1 VFGFVGSLAVSF
13 GFLAHLEPLVYTACI
28 LGGALCFLII

>member
-1 VFGFVGSLAVSF
+1 VYGFVGGLAVSF

-28 LGGALCFLII
+28 LRSALRFLII